1 MMNKLTSRKFW
12 ICVAAALASLGTGI
26 SGIIAGNQ
34 TLAIIGSVCTV
45 VSAAIYAFCEAWVD
59 GKAVNNDNFTNAV
72 TALVGAA
79 NKVNEPTDEEE

>member
-1 MMNKLTSRKFW
+1 MEKLKSRKFW

-59 GKAVNNDNFTNAV
+59 GKAVG
-72 TALVGAA
+72 LVD
-79 NKVNEPTDEEE
+79 EPTDEEE